1 MSGIIEAKEEVEID
15 NATSDTDD
23 SGTYI
28 EEEVDSDE
36 NETESG
42 ISSNQE
48 SGICS
53 NQPDETTATA
63 DTTSTSV
70 GGNIQANQ
78 ITHIFCY
85 YSKFILEI
93 LVKFFIDFIKV
104 TRNVDWPSK
113 VEFDNPKLKDRMGV
127 IISSAAKKYIKNVES
142 TQSEKHGQYTKSRG
156 KLSFDYEYILQTS

>member
-1 MSGIIEAKEEVEID
+1 MSGIIEAKEEVEVD

-70 GGNIQANQ
+70 GGNMQAN
-78 ITHIFCY
+78 
-85 YSKFILEI
+85 
-93 LVKFFIDFIKV
+93 
-104 TRNVDWPSK
+104 
-113 VEFDNPKLKDRMGV
+113 
-127 IISSAAKKYIKNVES
+127 
-142 TQSEKHGQYTKSRG
+142 
-156 KLSFDYEYILQTS
+156 